1 MQQNKDVLVSRL
13 KTDLF
18 SRNFPS
24 NPPPPP
30 HPAPRLHLLLK
41 LCHDLWMPA
50 RILTDNFG
58 PNLDVTTAVKMR
70 QVAGRVYV
78 FALRVVL
85 RSAGASSVS
94 APGLVWISWWLS
106 LCLRNV
112 AAWFA
117 PSLDRIP
124 GFFSRLLII
133 GIVSN
138 NTAKNTPEIICIS
151 RKENRMCVPEL
162 VIYLRNSCPD
172 FISSPSLEI
181 FQITFYKPQVFFA
194 SARNFDSSVNDHSD
208 FIEYKPCHV
217 KKKLWH
223 SPHN

>member
-50 RILTDNFG
+50 RI
-58 PNLDVTTAVKMR
+58 
-70 QVAGRVYV
+70 
-78 FALRVVL
+78 VL